1 MWLRTLVDVALLVG
15 DAPGIP
21 PLEEVGADAR
31 SATWWSSC
39 ARGALAQA
47 DLEGAEA
54 AADRVPH
61 PLQSAK
67 PGEEPPEDLADVL
80 AAVEARIVLALVADR
95 RRHPQESSACI
106 RAALDLARPQRLVQP
121 FLATDPGRTA
131 VILQRALTDGVVQAD
146 EFVRVVLP
154 RMDPQAPPSQEPD
167 PLIEPLT
174 ERELAVLAELP
185 TWKSNAEIAAEFYV
199 SVNTVKSHLQHL
211 FRKLDVAN
219 RRQAVRRARDL
230 GLIS

>member
-1 MWLRTLVDVALLVG
+1 MWSRTHVDVALLVR
-15 DAPGIP
+15 DEPAIP
-21 PLEEVGADAR
+21 PLEEAGTDAR
-31 SATWWSSC
+31 SATSWSSC
-39 ARGALAQA
+39 ARSALAHV
-47 DLEGAEA
+47 DLDAAVA
-54 AADRVPH
+54 AADRALHLHRAEV
-61 PLQSAK
+61 
-67 PGEEPPEDLADVL
+67 PGEQAEDLADVL
-80 AAVEARIVLALVADR
+80 AAIEAQLVLAVVADR
-95 RRHPQESSACI
+95 RRRPHEGALCI
-106 RAALDLARPQRLVQP
+106 RAALDLARPQRIVQP

-131 VILQRALTDGVVQAD
+131 VILQRALTDGVVQGD
-146 EFVRVVLP
+146 EFVQAVLL
-154 RMDPQAPPSQEPD
+154 RLNPQALPSQEPD

-219 RRQAVRRARDL
+219 RRQAVRRAREL